1 MDLRQL
7 RYFVTVATTENIA
20 QASERLHISASPLSR
35 QIIRLEET
43 LGVMLFERE
52 RKRLKLTEAGR
63 RLLTEARALL
73 QQADTLA
80 RRIVQPDT
88 SQTDADAEQQTEPQT
103 EPRTPLTFAYTQSS
117 LMPGMPAALQRVVT
131 ALSTSAPGMRAD
143 MLVMAPERIVANVMR
158 GVLHAGLIAGYAPV
172 HDGLDQVSVAYE
184 RVTLVVSV
192 NHWLARQNVVDAWQ
206 LDNVPIALDAALHD
220 GLFGA
225 LTHWCGRHGATPGP
239 LLITPD
245 AAGASDLAAS
255 GIAVTLQV
263 GQAHTALPPD
273 LVRVQLAWDAPQ
285 IHTALV
291 YPKVD
296 CHPVVRAVV
305 SALGG
310 THTETAPPPQSKLLS
325 VPGLGV
331 LTDKG
336 TPVTP
341 ATAHIEIPTTAPC
354 GSTVLVDDHLGFMH
368 SMLA

>member
-1 MDLRQL
+1 MCTRMDLRQL

-35 QIIRLEET
+35 QIIRLEEA
-43 LGVMLFERE
+43 LGVVLFERE

-88 SQTDADAEQQTEPQT
+88 SQSDAETEPQT

-158 GVLHAGLIAGYAPV
+158 GVLHAGLIAGYVPV

-225 LTHWCGRHGATPGP
+225 LTHWCGRHGTTPGP

-263 GQAHTALPPD
+263 GQAHAALPPD

-296 CHPVVRAVV
+296 CHPVVSAVV
-305 SALGG
+305 SVLGG
-310 THTETAPPPQSKLLS
+310 VHGHSAPAPQSTLLS

-336 TPVTP
+336 TPVAP
-341 ATAHIEIPTTAPC
+341 VAAHIEIPATAPC
-354 GSTVLVDDHLGFMH
+354 GSTVLVDDHVTFLH

>member
-35 QIIRLEET
+35 QIIRLEEA
-43 LGVMLFERE
+43 LGVVLFERE

-88 SQTDADAEQQTEPQT
+88 SHAQADAQAET
-103 EPRTPLTFAYTQSS
+103 RTPLTFAYTQSS

-158 GVLHAGLIAGYAPV
+158 GVLHAGLIAGYVPV

-206 LDNVPIALDAALHD
+206 LDNVPIALDTALQD

-245 AAGASDLAAS
+245 AASASDLAAS

-263 GQAHTALPPD
+263 GQAHTALPPE

-310 THTETAPPPQSKLLS
+310 THSQSASAPQSKLLS

-331 LTDKG
+331 LTDAG
-336 TPVTP
+336 TPVPP
-341 ATAHIEIPTTAPC
+341 APAPAHIELAPTASC
-354 GSTVLVDDHLGFMH
+354 GSTVLVDDHLGFLH

>member
-35 QIIRLEET
+35 QIIRLEEA
-43 LGVMLFERE
+43 LGVVLFERE

-88 SQTDADAEQQTEPQT
+88 SQAQADPQV
-103 EPRTPLTFAYTQSS
+103 EARTAMTFAYTQSS
-117 LMPGMPAALQRVVT
+117 LMPGMPAALQRVVR
-131 ALSTSAPGMRAD
+131 ALSTTAPGMRAD

-158 GVLHAGLIAGYAPV
+158 GVLHAGLIAGYVPV

-184 RVTLVVSV
+184 RVTLVVSI

-206 LDNVPIALDAALHD
+206 LDNVPIALDTALQD

-291 YPKVD
+291 YPKAD
-296 CHPVVRAVV
+296 CHPVVSAVV
-305 SALGG
+305 SALSG
-310 THTETAPPPQSKLLS
+310 THSPGAPAPQSKLLS

-331 LTDKG
+331 LTDTG
-336 TPVTP
+336 TPVPP
-341 ATAHIEIPTTAPC
+341 APARIELPSNTPC
-354 GSTVLVDDHLGFMH
+354 GSTVLPDDHLNFLH

>member
-1 MDLRQL
+1 M
-7 RYFVTVATTENIA
+7 
-20 QASERLHISASPLSR
+20 
-35 QIIRLEET
+35 
-43 LGVMLFERE
+43 
-52 RKRLKLTEAGR
+52 
-63 RLLTEARALL
+63 
-73 QQADTLA
+73 
-80 RRIVQPDT
+80 
-88 SQTDADAEQQTEPQT
+88 
-103 EPRTPLTFAYTQSS
+103 
-117 LMPGMPAALQRVVT
+117 MPGMPAALQRVVR
-131 ALSTSAPGMRAD
+131 ALSTTAPGMRAD

-158 GVLHAGLIAGYAPV
+158 GVLHAGLIAGYVPV

-184 RVTLVVSV
+184 RVTLVVSI
-192 NHWLARQNVVDAWQ
+192 NHWLARQNLVDAWQ
-206 LDNVPIALDAALHD
+206 LDNVPIALDTALQD

-291 YPKVD
+291 YPKAD
-296 CHPVVRAVV
+296 GHPVVSAVV
-305 SALGG
+305 SALSG
-310 THTETAPPPQSKLLS
+310 THSPGAPASQSKLLS

-331 LTDKG
+331 LTDTG
-336 TPVTP
+336 TPVPP
-341 ATAHIEIPTTAPC
+341 APARIELPSNTPC
-354 GSTVLVDDHLGFMH
+354 GSNVLPDDHLNFLH